1 MLVERGDLGTP
12 GQEWSC
18 GEPGVACEGLNLVE
32 SRREGNEAD
41 CCFWLE
47 MKKENRPSGRKSLPD
62 AEKQQSLT
70 SRKA

>member
-41 CCFWLE
+41 CCFWLQ
-47 MKKENRPSGRKSLPD
+47 R
-62 AEKQQSLT
+62 
-70 SRKA
+70 